1 MEKQLRNST
10 VEAYKELLSIGITPT
25 NEITKLIN
33 LIIPMA
39 RGEMELEDFAEQ
51 FNQEREH
58 YFFIL
63 EKIGDLERNLQF
75 EIINR

>member
-1 MEKQLRNST
+1 METQLRNST
-10 VEAYKELLSIGITPT
+10 LESYKELLTVGVTPT
-25 NEITKLIN
+25 NEISKLIN
-33 LIIPMA
+33 FIIPMA

-51 FNQEREH
+51 FNREREH

-75 EIINR
+75 ELINQ